1 MNYRWSC
8 VFILS
13 ITIQSKLVCAVA
25 ETEIY
30 LGGHIYIYIYI
41 IFFFYE
47 M

>member
-13 ITIQSKLVCAVA
+13 ITIQSELVCAVA
-25 ETEIY
+25 ETKIY
-30 LGGHIYIYIYI
+30 LGGHIYIYI